1 MSARTPA
8 APDGRLP
15 STGNP
20 WSAMERCPGSFEEG
34 LIVPSGGWKEPLSS
48 EVEAST
54 IKNIER
60 LFLTGQP
67 FCFVKRNHSL

>member
-1 MSARTPA
+1 MKTIYVFLA
-8 APDGRLP
+8 
-15 STGNP
+15 
-20 WSAMERCPGSFEEG
+20 EG
-34 LIVPSGGWKEPLSS
+34 LREVVAS

>member
-1 MSARTPA
+1 MKIAI
-8 APDGRLP
+8 
-15 STGNP
+15 
-20 WSAMERCPGSFEEG
+20 G
-34 LIVPSGGWKEPLSS
+34 LREVVAS